1 LKNDHRIG
9 TFRVALANIQFPPT
23 PEDSI
28 TLAETAIAEASRER
42 ADLIWFRECF
52 VPGYRGM
59 GKRVPPAD
67 PVFLDR
73 A

>member
-1 LKNDHRIG
+1 MVTLPN
-9 TFRVALANIQFPPT
+9 LQFPPT

-28 TLAETAIAEASRER
+28 TVAEPAIAEASKER
-42 ADLIWFRECF
+42 ADSFWFRDCF

-59 GKRVPPAD
+59 GKRMPPAD
-67 PVFLDR
+67 SVSLDR